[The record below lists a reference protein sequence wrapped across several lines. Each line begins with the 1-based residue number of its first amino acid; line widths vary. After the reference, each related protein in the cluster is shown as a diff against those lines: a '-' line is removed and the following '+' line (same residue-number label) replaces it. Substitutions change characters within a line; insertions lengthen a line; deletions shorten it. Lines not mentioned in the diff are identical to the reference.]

1 MDLPVSKIM
10 KSYNR
15 RGGGALSEDHNKH
28 TLKRYNFSGEH

>member
-15 RGGGALSEDHNKH
+15 RGGVLSEDHNKH